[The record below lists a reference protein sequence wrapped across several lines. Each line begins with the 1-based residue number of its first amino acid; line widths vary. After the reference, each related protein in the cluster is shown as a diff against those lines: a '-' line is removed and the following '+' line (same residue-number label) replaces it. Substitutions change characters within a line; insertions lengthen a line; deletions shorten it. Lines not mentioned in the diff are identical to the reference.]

1 MVVKKIKDES
11 EQEQL
16 VEQVDVQ
23 SVCENL
29 KMGRYQIIELSAY
42 VARQL
47 DLRPHDALKKL
58 LEVEDL
64 DEFLKSLKDKEL
76 TREFR
81 QRF

>member
-1 MVVKKIKDES
+1 MTDKKFKS
-11 EQEQL
+11 EQEEHI
-16 VEQVDVQ
+16 EQVDVQ
-23 SVCENL
+23 SVCNNL
-29 KMGRYQIIELSAY
+29 DMGRYQIIELAAY

-58 LEVEDL
+58 LEVDNLE
-64 DEFLKSLKDKEL
+64 EFLKSLKEKEI

>member
-1 MVVKKIKDES
+1 MTDKKFKS
-11 EQEQL
+11 EQEEQI
-16 VEQVDVQ
+16 EQVDVQ
-23 SVCENL
+23 SVCNNL
-29 KMGRYQIIELSAY
+29 DMGRYQIIELAAY

-64 DEFLKSLKDKEL
+64 EEFLKSLKEKEI

>member
-1 MVVKKIKDES
+1 MTDKKFKS
-11 EQEQL
+11 EQEEKI
-16 VEQVDVQ
+16 EQVDIQ
-23 SVCENL
+23 SVCNNL
-29 KMGRYQIIELSAY
+29 DMGRYQIIELAAY

-58 LEVEDL
+58 LEVENL
-64 DEFLKSLKDKEL
+64 EEFLRSLKEKEL

>member
-1 MVVKKIKDES
+1 MIDKKFNADLE
-11 EQEQL
+11 EQI
-16 VEQVDVQ
+16 EQVDVQ
-23 SVCENL
+23 SVCNNL
-29 KMGRYQIIELSAY
+29 DMGRYQIIELAAY

-58 LEVEDL
+58 LEVENL
-64 DEFLKSLKDKEL
+64 EEFLRSLKEKEL

>member
-1 MVVKKIKDES
+1 MTDKKFKS
-11 EQEQL
+11 EQEEQI
-16 VEQVDVQ
+16 EQVDVQ
-23 SVCENL
+23 SVCNNL
-29 KMGRYQIIELSAY
+29 DMGRYQIIELAAY

-58 LEVEDL
+58 LEVENL
-64 DEFLKSLKDKEL
+64 EEFLRSLKEKEL

>member
-1 MVVKKIKDES
+1 MTDKKFKS
-11 EQEQL
+11 EQEEQI
-16 VEQVDVQ
+16 EQVDVQ
-23 SVCENL
+23 SVCNNL
-29 KMGRYQIIELSAY
+29 DMGRYQIIELAAY

-58 LEVEDL
+58 LEVENL
-64 DEFLKSLKDKEL
+64 EEFLKSLKDKEL

>member
-1 MVVKKIKDES
+1 MVDKRMKEDSNELI
-11 EQEQL
+11 
-16 VEQVDVQ
+16 EQVDVQ
-23 SVCENL
+23 SVCNNL
-29 KMGRYQIIELSAY
+29 DMGRYQIIELSAY

-58 LEVEDL
+58 LEVENL
-64 DEFLKSLKDKEL
+64 EEFLKSLKEKEI

>member
-1 MVVKKIKDES
+1 MVDKRMKEDSNELI
-11 EQEQL
+11 
-16 VEQVDVQ
+16 EQVDVQ

-29 KMGRYQIIELSAY
+29 EMGRYQIIELSAY

-64 DEFLKSLKDKEL
+64 EEVLKSLKEKEI

>member
-1 MVVKKIKDES
+1 MTDKKFKS
-11 EQEQL
+11 EQEEHI
-16 VEQVDVQ
+16 EQVDVQ
-23 SVCENL
+23 SVCNNL
-29 KMGRYQIIELSAY
+29 DMGRYQIIELSAY

-58 LEVEDL
+58 LEVDNLE
-64 DEFLKSLKDKEL
+64 EFLKSLKEKEI

>member
-1 MVVKKIKDES
+1 MSEKKFRTEITE
-11 EQEQL
+11 EQ
-16 VEQVDVQ
+16 EQVDVQ
-23 SVCENL
+23 SVCNNL
-29 KMGRYQIIELSAY
+29 DMGRYQIIELAAY

-58 LEVEDL
+58 LEVENL
-64 DEFLKSLKDKEL
+64 EEFLRSLKDKEL

>member
-1 MVVKKIKDES
+1 MVDKRMKEDSNELI
-11 EQEQL
+11 
-16 VEQVDVQ
+16 EQVDVQ

-29 KMGRYQIIELSAY
+29 EMGRYQIIELSAY

-64 DEFLKSLKDKEL
+64 EEFLKSLKEKEI

>member
-1 MVVKKIKDES
+1 MTDKKFKS
-11 EQEQL
+11 EQEEHI
-16 VEQVDVQ
+16 EQVDVQ
-23 SVCENL
+23 SVCNNL
-29 KMGRYQIIELSAY
+29 DMGRYQIIELAAY

-58 LEVEDL
+58 LEVDDL
-64 DEFLKSLKDKEL
+64 EEFLKSLKEKEI

>member
-1 MVVKKIKDES
+1 MSEKKFRTKITE
-11 EQEQL
+11 EQ
-16 VEQVDVQ
+16 EQVDVQ
-23 SVCENL
+23 SVCDNL
-29 KMGRYQIIELSAY
+29 DIGRYQLIELSAY

-58 LEVEDL
+58 LEVENL
-64 DEFLKSLKDKEL
+64 DKFLESLKDKEL

>member
-1 MVVKKIKDES
+1 MTDKKFKS
-11 EQEQL
+11 EQEEHI
-16 VEQVDVQ
+16 EQVDVQ
-23 SVCENL
+23 SVCNNL
-29 KMGRYQIIELSAY
+29 DMGRYQIIELAAY

-58 LEVEDL
+58 LEVENL
-64 DEFLKSLKDKEL
+64 EEFLRSLKEKEL

>member
-1 MVVKKIKDES
+1 MVDKRMKEDSNELI
-11 EQEQL
+11 
-16 VEQVDVQ
+16 EQVDVQ
-23 SVCENL
+23 SVCNNL
-29 KMGRYQIIELSAY
+29 DMGRYQIIELAAY

-64 DEFLKSLKDKEL
+64 EEFLKSLKEKEI